1 MKSHG
6 FPKIYAVGS
15 SEVKDVFNGP
25 VEITEKLDGSCI
37 GFGKI
42 DGELVVRSKNKELN
56 LAAPENMFTSAVLY
70 IKSIQDR
77 LPDNVFFYGECISKP
92 RHNVLTYERIPN
104 GNVALFA
111 VVDVKP
117 EYIGHPD
124 LVGPEVKGPKFHT
137 YGYIADWAREL
148 GMGIVQ
154 LLWDKEVPESF
165 REDSSSFF
173 EMLLSKT
180 SRLGGKMEG
189 IVIKNYNVPQVLH
202 GRYCPVTIAKLVS
215 DSFKEVK
222 VQKIAR
228 PDKASKF
235 DELLAMYK
243 TEARWQKAIQHL
255 AEMGELNYNATDI
268 GPLIKEV
275 HKDLMEECAE
285 SFRDALFNFYCKQW
299 LAAASDGFANFYKK
313 YLMDRANES

>member
-1 MKSHG
+1 M
-6 FPKIYAVGS
+6 
-15 SEVKDVFNGP
+15 
-25 VEITEKLDGSCI
+25 
-37 GFGKI
+37 
-42 DGELVVRSKNKELN
+42 
-56 LAAPENMFTSAVLY
+56 
-70 IKSIQDR
+70 
-77 LPDNVFFYGECISKP
+77 
-92 RHNVLTYERIPN
+92 
-104 GNVALFA
+104 
-111 VVDVKP
+111 
-117 EYIGHPD
+117 
-124 LVGPEVKGPKFHT
+124 
-137 YGYIADWAREL
+137 
-148 GMGIVQ
+148 
-154 LLWDKEVPESF
+154 
-165 REDSSSFF
+165 
-173 EMLLSKT
+173 
-180 SRLGGKMEG
+180 
-189 IVIKNYNVPQVLH
+189 PQVLY
-202 GRYCPVTIAKLVS
+202 GRYCPITIAKLVS